1 MRQGNQRSNEALR
14 FVTLCT
20 GNVARSVMLG
30 YMFTSIAEVNGF
42 DWQIRSAG
50 THVIEGSAMSSRTKS
65 ALVSLEDLGAH
76 HYNAHRSHQLNE
88 EDVAWADV
96 IVTSEAAH
104 VNFVRKNFSD
114 GAPKTVMLDQF
125 IVEAPRNADLKEQI
139 LFVGSKN
146 PLARFDVRDPAG
158 GDQATYD
165 DCAKQL
171 WLLAQEFSAIVAGDG
186 RN

>member
-50 THVIEGSAMSSRTKS
+50 THVIEGNAMSSRTKS

-76 HYNAHRSHQLNE
+76 HYNAHRSHQLSD

-104 VNFVRKNFSD
+104 VNFVRKNFPD

-125 IVEAPRNADLKEQI
+125 IVEAPRDASFDEQI
-139 LFVGSKN
+139 GFVALRQPSMF
-146 PLARFDVRDPAG
+146 FDVEDPAG
-158 GDQATYD
+158 GDQETYD
-165 DCAKQL
+165 ACVRQL
-171 WLLAQEFSAIVAGDG
+171 WAMAKDFSAMAGG
-186 RN
+186 ERT